1 MTRLKAVTI
10 VAAIAIVLAGIAS
23 WLVYDYLS
31 KKTEETKA
39 SKGQS
44 IVVAAAEIPVGSR
57 INATHVKSMD
67 WPKASIPPGSIND
80 PKAVID
86 RITIRPV
93 GPGEPLTESKLMPK
107 DATAGS
113 GIMTYII
120 PDGHRAVTVAVNEVA
135 GVAGFLS
142 PHNKV
147 DVVLT
152 TTPTGSNEPF
162 SKIVLQNVP
171 ILATGQIT
179 EQKEGKPVVVPTVT
193 IDLTPEDS
201 EKLVVAS
208 SKGSLQMLLRGI
220 RDSAFVET
228 RGATIARVLGVAGRQ
243 AAKAA
248 PAPKAVAAASAPQT
262 FVPPPQMVV
271 IRQPEVKP
279 APVPPPKPVNTVEI
293 IKGTSRTIKS
303 Y

>member
-1 MTRLKAVTI
+1 MTRLKAVTT
-10 VAAIAIVLAGIAS
+10 VAVIALFLAGVAS

-31 KKTEETKA
+31 KKSKETEA
-39 SKGQS
+39 GKGKG
-44 IVVAAAEIPVGSR
+44 IVVAAADIPVGSKL
-57 INATHVKSMD
+57 NATHLKMMA
-67 WPKASIPPGSIND
+67 WPATSIPPGSFTD
-80 PKAVID
+80 TKSLID
-86 RITIRPV
+86 RISIRPIS
-93 GPGEPLTESKLMPK
+93 PGEPLTEAKLMPR
-107 DATAGS
+107 DGAPGA

-152 TTPTGSNEPF
+152 TIPPGSTDPNATI

-179 EQKEGKPVVVPTVT
+179 EQKDGKPVVVPTVT
-193 IDLTPEDS
+193 IDLTPEDA

-220 RDSAFVET
+220 RDSALVES
-228 RGATIARVLGVAGRQ
+228 RGATISKVLG
-243 AAKAA
+243 
-248 PAPKAVAAASAPQT
+248 AVRPVLQASAPRATAPRKSVVVRQQA
-262 FVPPPQMVV
+262 VRYSPPPQVD
-271 IRQPEVKP
+271 
-279 APVPPPKPVNTVEI
+279 TVEI
-293 IKGTSRTIKS
+293 IKGTSRTSKQ